1 MKLLRPLKQIL
12 LVVGLAPEIINVD
25 NGGAW
30 LWIAIMSNLE
40 VLALAT

>member
-1 MKLLRPLKQIL
+1 MKSLRPLVQIL
-12 LVVGLAPEIINVD
+12 LVVGLAPEIIDVD
-25 NGGAW
+25 NGGPG